1 MSVSKPFLFAL
12 VCDRLGPRAVR
23 AKIGMNA
30 TGLGFNSLAG
40 IERHAEGLTNPM
52 VNAGA
57 IASTSLAPG
66 STLEERWSFILE
78 GLSRFAGRELRVNQE
93 VYDSASET
101 NFRNRSIVWLLHSFG
116 RVYCEPLEALELYT
130 RQCSLDVS
138 AHDLAVMGPPWRTAA
153 STRSAAIRSLAPK
166 RVTTLWPPCL
176 RPACT
181 RPPATGFTRSVCR
194 ARAASVAASS
204 PCRQARAG
212 SVPSRL
218 PSITLATASR
228 ANSLPV
234 TCRRGSAST
243 SFSPN
248 QFVDSLHGP

>member
-1 MSVSKPFLFAL
+1 MFANDTEGQVSQVYPALAQMPARYFGVSMVDTTGNFYETGETTTEFTIMSVSKPFLFAL

-78 GLSRFAGRELRVNQE
+78 RLSRFSGRELRVNQE

-138 AHDLAVMGPPWRTAA
+138 AHDLAVMG
-153 STRSAAIRSLAPK
+153 
-166 RVTTLWPPCL
+166 
-176 RPACT
+176 
-181 RPPATGFTRSVCR
+181 
-194 ARAASVAASS
+194 
-204 PCRQARAG
+204 
-212 SVPSRL
+212 
-218 PSITLATASR
+218 

-243 SFSPN
+243 SFSQN
-248 QFVDSLHGP
+248 QFVDWLHGP